1 MSGAVARALPLPV
14 PLPPVVDRTVSA
26 VQDTATGVLQDPV
39 GTVTDV
45 VAAPLSPVQALPTP
59 ITPVTPAPA
68 PTSSPRTASAAAPV
82 ATTASASPAATSP
95 MASTP
100 AAKRA
105 PTVTTT
111 PARSAR
117 RPATSP
123 ASRAAA
129 RRKARRTARVP
140 VAPVTRAV
148 PVAFTPAAST
158 GVRTPAATTARE
170 GGNAVVRTIRDVVE
184 VIPGWVKLLLG
195 LLALLS
201 LALGARVLVSGARGR
216 RLQRQRAVLQGD
228 VDLLEQV
235 LLPDVLDSLG
245 GVGGASVALRPA
257 DGPGA
262 GGDFYDAVAL
272 PGGRGALILGDLTGH
287 GREALAQTAL
297 VRYTLRAYLQAG
309 LSPRLAV
316 QLAGQV
322 LDDQLAD
329 GQFATVLVA
338 VHDPGAGTLT
348 YAAAGHPAPILRG
361 CGASEPLGTAF
372 SPAIGVGLR
381 TGLRE
386 TTVPFAAGMVACLFT
401 DGLIEARTRS
411 GQLGCDGL
419 GEIVAGLGPEDAA
432 AAVLERVRGAAAE
445 TPDDLTVCLLRASG
459 PVAGVRVEE
468 LEVDAA
474 AIGGDRA
481 RDFLRACGVRAAVAD
496 DALFAASAV
505 AAEWGGAVLRVRQ
518 GVVDA
523 LRPPADIQ
531 QAVAGQAL

>member
-1 MSGAVARALPLPV
+1 
-14 PLPPVVDRTVSA
+14 
-26 VQDTATGVLQDPV
+26 
-39 GTVTDV
+39 
-45 VAAPLSPVQALPTP
+45 
-59 ITPVTPAPA
+59 
-68 PTSSPRTASAAAPV
+68 
-82 ATTASASPAATSP
+82 
-95 MASTP
+95 
-100 AAKRA
+100 
-105 PTVTTT
+105 
-111 PARSAR
+111 
-117 RPATSP
+117 
-123 ASRAAA
+123 
-129 RRKARRTARVP
+129 VP
-140 VAPVTRAV
+140 VALV
-148 PVAFTPAAST
+148 PAAST
-158 GVRTPAATTARE
+158 GAATPTAVAAPE
-170 GGNAVVRTIRDVVE
+170 GGNPVVRTIRDVVE
-184 VIPGWVKLLLG
+184 VIPGWLKVLLG
-195 LLALLS
+195 GLVALA

-216 RLQRQRAVLQGD
+216 RLQRQRVVLQGD
-228 VDLLEQV
+228 VDLLEQA
-235 LLPDVLDSLG
+235 LLPDVLESLG

-272 PGGRGALILGDLTGH
+272 PGGRGAVILGDLTGH

-309 LSPRLAV
+309 LAPRLVV

-322 LDDQLAD
+322 LDGQLAD
-329 GQFATVLVA
+329 GQFATVLIA
-338 VHDPGAGTLT
+338 VHDPAAGLLT

-386 TTVPFAAGMVACLFT
+386 TTVPFATGMVACLFT
-401 DGLIEARTRS
+401 DGLIEARTRD

-432 AAVLERVRGAAAE
+432 AAVLERVRAAAEE

-459 PVAGVRVEE
+459 PVAGIRVEE

-474 AIGGDRA
+474 AIRGGRA
-481 RDFLRACGVRAAVAD
+481 RDFLNACGVGATVAD
-496 DALFAASAV
+496 DALRSASSV

-531 QAVAGQAL
+531 QAVAG

>member
-1 MSGAVARALPLPV
+1 
-14 PLPPVVDRTVSA
+14 
-26 VQDTATGVLQDPV
+26 
-39 GTVTDV
+39 
-45 VAAPLSPVQALPTP
+45 
-59 ITPVTPAPA
+59 
-68 PTSSPRTASAAAPV
+68 
-82 ATTASASPAATSP
+82 
-95 MASTP
+95 
-100 AAKRA
+100 
-105 PTVTTT
+105 
-111 PARSAR
+111 
-117 RPATSP
+117 
-123 ASRAAA
+123 
-129 RRKARRTARVP
+129 
-140 VAPVTRAV
+140 
-148 PVAFTPAAST
+148 
-158 GVRTPAATTARE
+158 VRTPAATTARDD
-170 GGNAVVRTIRDVVE
+170 GNAVVRTIRDVVE
-184 VIPGWVKLLLG
+184 VIPDWVRLLLG
-195 LLALLS
+195 ALVLLS

-228 VDLLEQV
+228 VDLLEQA
-235 LLPDVLDSLG
+235 LLPDVLESLG

-272 PGGRGALILGDLTGH
+272 PGGRDALILGDLTGH

-322 LDDQLAD
+322 LDEQLSD

-338 VHDPGAGTLT
+338 VHDPAAGTLT

-361 CGASEPLGTAF
+361 CVASEPLRTAF

-401 DGLIEARTRS
+401 DGLIEARMRD

-419 GEIVAGLGPEDAA
+419 EDIVGGLGPEDGA
-432 AAVLERVRGAAAE
+432 AAVLERVRATAAE

-474 AIGGDRA
+474 AIQGDRA
-481 RDFLRACGVRAAVAD
+481 RAFLDACGVRTAVAD
-496 DALFAASAV
+496 EALFAAAAV